1 MTEKE
6 FACDE
11 MPALASGENNLNDVR
26 VGHAYKGA
34 QSQSTYLD
42 SFVPFLLS
50 VHGELIWRSQTPV
63 TEDVLK
69 PRRLVHGIR

>member
-11 MPALASGENNLNDVR
+11 MPTLASGENNLNDVR
-26 VGHAYKGA
+26 VGHALTGA
-34 QSQSTYLD
+34 QSTYFD

-69 PRRLVHGIR
+69 PR